1 MGTEISEKGK
11 PARVDNLVFRDV
23 IGHFTSGVTVIT
35 TKHEG
40 VNYGVTASAVSSL
53 SVEPPM
59 LLVCINQATGTC
71 NAISQ
76 AKVFGVNILHE
87 DQGDIA
93 LQFARPSSDKFKDIE
108 TVEGKLGEPI
118 LKDTLAHL
126 ECRVVQEVTG
136 GTHSV
141 FLAEVIHADSEER
154 NPLTYYR
161 GKFGRF
167 ISHNDEMV
175 YLDLRSK
182 VLKRDFQL
190 MEPFSVA
197 SLTEKLEVPRQVIY
211 YALTKLEGEGLIKR
225 SENGDF
231 SVTPLSIEMLTEA
244 LETRC
249 ALEVAAIEK
258 TVGNLSNEELSDFR
272 SRVEET
278 LADKEKGI
286 TDIDKYIEANISL
299 HDYTIAL
306 TNNAT
311 LLDSYRRL
319 TAEAVMSS
327 ALRVAF
333 EENSST
339 AREELNK
346 LADDHLAL
354 LKAYEA
360 GDKEAAKSIVK
371 QHTEEA
377 KKLGKYI
384 ISHAG
389 GSI

>member
-1 MGTEISEKGK
+1 MTTELSRLEKL
-11 PARVDNLVFRDV
+11 AAVNNLIFREV

-53 SVEPPM
+53 SVDPPM

-71 NAISQ
+71 NAISK

-87 DQGDIA
+87 DQGEIA
-93 LQFARPSSDKFKDIE
+93 MQFARPSKDKFQGIE
-108 TVEGKLGEPI
+108 TIEGKLGEPI
-118 LKDTLAHL
+118 LKETLAHL

-141 FLAEVIHADSEER
+141 FLAEVVHASAEER

-167 ISHNDEMV
+167 LSHNDEMV
-175 YLDLRSK
+175 YLELRSK

-190 MEPFSVA
+190 MEPFNVG
-197 SLTEKLEVPRQVIY
+197 SLTEMIKVPRQVIY
-211 YALTKLEGEGLIKR
+211 HALTKLEAEGLISR
-225 SENGDF
+225 SETGDY

-249 ALEVAAIEK
+249 ALEVAAVEK
-258 TVGNLSNEELSDFR
+258 TVGNLSKEELAVLR
-272 SRVEET
+272 KRVEDT
-278 LADKEKGI
+278 LPNKENGI

-333 EENSST
+333 EANNST
-339 AREELNK
+339 AKEELNK
-346 LADDHLAL
+346 LADDHESL
-354 LKAYEA
+354 LLAYEN
-360 GDKEAAKSIVK
+360 GDKEAAKEIIQ
-371 QHTEEA
+371 QHTDEA

>member
-1 MGTEISEKGK
+1 MGTELSEYEKLG
-11 PARVDNLVFRDV
+11 PVDNLVFRDV
-23 IGHFTSGVTVIT
+23 IGHFASGVTVIT

-40 VNYGVTASAVSSL
+40 TNYGVTASAVSSL
-53 SVEPPM
+53 SVDPPM

-71 NAISQ
+71 NAISKQ
-76 AKVFGVNILHE
+76 KVFGVNILHE

-93 LQFARPSSDKFKDIE
+93 LQFARPSADKFKGIDI
-108 TVEGKLGEPI
+108 TEGKLGEPI

-141 FLAEVIHADSEER
+141 FLAEVIHASSEER
-154 NPLTYYR
+154 KPLTYYR

-167 ISHNDEMV
+167 ISQNDEAV
-175 YLDLRSK
+175 FHDLRSK
-182 VLKRDFQL
+182 VLKRDFRL
-190 MEPFSVA
+190 LDSFNVA
-197 SLTEKLEVPRQVIY
+197 SLTEALDVPRQVVY
-211 YALTKLEGEGLIKR
+211 HALTKLEAEGLVTR
-225 SENGDF
+225 GENGDF
-231 SVTPLSIEMLTEA
+231 SVTPLSIEMLIEA

-249 ALEVAAIEK
+249 ALEVAAVEK
-258 TVGNLSNEELSDFR
+258 TVGNLSKEELANLR
-272 SRVEET
+272 KRVEDT
-278 LADKEKGI
+278 IPDKEKGI
-286 TDIDKYIEANISL
+286 TEIDKYIEANISL

-319 TAEAVMSS
+319 TAEAVMTS
-327 ALRVAF
+327 ALRVAL
-333 EENSST
+333 EAKNST
-339 AREELNK
+339 AHAELNK
-346 LADDHLAL
+346 LADDHTAL
-354 LKAYEA
+354 LVAYET
-360 GDKEAAKSIVK
+360 GDKETAKNIVL
-371 QHTEEA
+371 QHTEDA

>member
-1 MGTEISEKGK
+1 MGAEISEKGK
-11 PARVDNLVFRDV
+11 LGAMDNLVFREV
-23 IGHFTSGVTVIT
+23 IGHFASGVTVIT
-35 TKHEG
+35 TKHEE

-53 SVEPPM
+53 SVDPPM

-71 NAISQ
+71 NAISK

-93 LQFARPSSDKFKDIE
+93 LQFARPSSNKFEGIE
-108 TVEGKLGEPI
+108 AVEGRLGEPI

-141 FLAEVIHADSEER
+141 FLAEVVHANSEER

-167 ISHNDEMV
+167 VSQNDEMV

-197 SLTEKLEVPRQVIY
+197 SLTETLDVPRQVIY
-211 YALTKLEGEGLIKR
+211 HALTKLEADGLIKR
-225 SENGDF
+225 SDNGDF
-231 SVTPLSIEMLTEA
+231 SVTPLSIGMLTEA

-258 TVGNLSNEELSDFR
+258 TVGNISQEELSNLR
-272 SRVEET
+272 KCVEET
-278 LADKEKGI
+278 LADKDKGI

-319 TAEAVMSS
+319 TAEAVMTS

-333 EENSST
+333 EANDST
-339 AREELNK
+339 AREELDK
-346 LADDHLAL
+346 LTEDHAAL
-354 LKAYEA
+354 LTAYEN
-360 GDKEAAKSIVK
+360 GDKEAAKAIVK